1 MPMAVVANGQFL
13 GGGFKAAPH
22 ANMSDGLL
30 DLVVLKDSGSLK
42 MIDELLNMKDGDYKE
57 EDNIIYRQ
65 VRKVTI
71 TSKERD
77 VTVTVD
83 GEPIGILPATFE
95 VIPQALTL
103 RM

>member
-1 MPMAVVANGQFL
+1 
-13 GGGFKAAPH
+13 
-22 ANMSDGLL
+22 
-30 DLVVLKDSGSLK
+30 
-42 MIDELLNMKDGDYKE
+42 MKDGDYKE

-65 VRKVTI
+65 VRQVTI